1 MDDVENKP
9 VSSFVVFLDKI
20 FNGIPPFVCGRQVV
34 GPSSLLV
41 VFAQSN
47 QRLAKRADKMLILL
61 DLSPK
66 IKDFAHTKK

>member
-9 VSSFVVFLDKI
+9 VSSFVVFLDKT
-20 FNGIPPFVCGRQVV
+20 FNGIPPFVCGRQVA

-47 QRLAKRADKMLILL
+47 QSQQKELIRCL
-61 DLSPK
+61 
-66 IKDFAHTKK
+66 